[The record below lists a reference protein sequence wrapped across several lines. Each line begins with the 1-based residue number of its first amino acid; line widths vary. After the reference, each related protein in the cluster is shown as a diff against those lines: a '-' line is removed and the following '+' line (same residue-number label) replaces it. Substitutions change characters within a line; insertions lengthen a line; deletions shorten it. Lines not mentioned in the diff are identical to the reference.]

1 MGDAAVKR
9 SRRERGT
16 GKKKRGGIVL
26 FLIISAIPIGA
37 VTWFLLQSQAQQDK
51 IAGLFEGSGGRA
63 IKAAIVFA
71 VLIALAR
78 IALPAFHAS
87 SGKLQAL
94 MAHMR
99 EKGAATRVASFPA
112 YALVWFLWF
121 GLQILFAVDAVLIL
135 VASVLV
141 LVLAVRIIDPSV
153 LADVL
158 PPILS

>member
-1 MGDAAVKR
+1 MSAPEVRR
-9 SRRERGT
+9 SRRERGKD
-16 GKKKRGGIVL
+16 KKKRGGIVL

-37 VTWFLLQSQAQQDK
+37 VTWFLLQSQEQQDK
-51 IAGLFEGSGGRA
+51 ISELFEGSGGRA
-63 IKAAIVFA
+63 LKAAIVFA

-78 IALPAFHAS
+78 LALPAFHTS
-87 SGKLQAL
+87 SGKLQEV
-94 MAHMR
+94 MGRMR

>member
-1 MGDAAVKR
+1 MGAPEVKR
-9 SRRERGT
+9 SRRDRAA
-16 GKKKRGGIVL
+16 GKKKRGGIIL
-26 FLIISAIPIGA
+26 FLIVSAIPIGA
-37 VTWFLLQSQAQQDK
+37 VTWFLLQSQEQQDK
-51 IAGLFEGSGGRA
+51 ISGLFEGSGGRA

-78 IALPAFHAS
+78 LALPAFHAS
-87 SGKLQAL
+87 SSKLQEI
-94 MAHMR
+94 MAGMR

-112 YALVWFLWF
+112 YALVWFVWF

-135 VASVLV
+135 VACALV